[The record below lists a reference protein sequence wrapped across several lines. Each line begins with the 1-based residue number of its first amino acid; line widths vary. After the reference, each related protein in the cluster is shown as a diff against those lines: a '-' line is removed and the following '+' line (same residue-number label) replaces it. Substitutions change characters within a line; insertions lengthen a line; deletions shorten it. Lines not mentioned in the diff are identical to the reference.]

1 MNWSDIPRHPSPRML
16 RQFGGLAAG
25 ICLLMAA
32 TAVFPGAAGGI
43 RPVGTWAWLA
53 VGLAVG
59 ALTVLRPTALRLIFV
74 GWLILAFPIG
84 WLVGRLALALMF
96 FGLFTAVGLV
106 FRMIG
111 RDVLGRRRAAG
122 SYWTARGQ
130 SPTPAD
136 YLRQY

>member
-1 MNWSDIPRHPSPRML
+1 MNWKDIPRNPSQRML

-32 TAVFPGAAGGI
+32 RGGA
-43 RPVGTWAWLA
+43 WAWLSA
-53 VGLAVG
+53 GLGVGLV
-59 ALTVLRPTALRLIFV
+59 TMLRPQALRPIFV

-84 WLVGRLALALMF
+84 WVVGRLTLAAMF
-96 FGLFTAVGLV
+96 FGLFTAVALF
-106 FRMIG
+106 FRMMG
-111 RDVLGRRRAAG
+111 RDPMGRRRRAD
-122 SYWTARGQ
+122 SYWTPRDQ